1 MVRRRPL
8 IFFFF
13 FLLSIA
19 PKDTQRFKISTS
31 EMNSFLIVYANI
43 PGL

>member
-8 IFFFF
+8 IL